1 MKIKVLSFD
10 SQNVFGSM
18 KQAVFNSC
26 LAYAKTYE
34 LLHKQIWRKAPHRIQ
49 TYTNPY
55 YTHHLGRPVVFVRL
69 WNINSRDRSPY
80 SYSGG
85 DGTFGLN
92 QLFGGQDYR
101 KEFVGKF
108 KYSIAQDECWIQ
120 PKEIRLD
127 GGTIWYWIYYRYDAG
142 YNAEGD
148 YSEKTQ
154 DGSIYYAENV
164 DKEGNVLV
172 KSVRLEYYNVESVRH
187 RRVVQTN
194 GDDSVT
200 VIELG
205 AEPIR
210 DGAYGYD
217 GEGIEMVESSRYF
230 IKMPDFSEHGEVLHT
245 TVIDT
250 SVYIF
255 TDASIWGNGWIK
267 CFQDGT
273 VIEFTPALGYAN
285 PGDEGSGPSDWVYG
299 TYKVLPMLLTD
310 SGDLAMDSTEFV
322 DRWNDYFELWVYREE
337 SSSFFGHFIKLV
349 SIIVAAIITYLS
361 WGTLSGVAKAI
372 VAAAFVAFTVGT
384 LTGNSQL
391 ALIGSIVMAVM
402 TIGTSLAS
410 SAGSSATSSVQLST
424 VLTAEAFG
432 ATSQVGTT
440 FAGYSSAAGF
450 GNFASM
456 PLLES
461 YTAMTV
467 QGMGTE
473 AIIAGV
479 GSGALSAGTTLT
491 STGMSI
497 GEMFSMGRQLYG
509 VYNDVNSLFN
519 PISSSSST
527 SSSSTSESSNLK
539 ISIAREDESA
549 DDVLGYINKVINIV

>member
-1 MKIKVLSFD
+1 MKIKVLSFN

-108 KYSIAQDECWIQ
+108 KDSIAQDECWIQ

-127 GGTIWYWIYYRYDAG
+127 GGVISYWEYYW
-142 YNAEGD
+142 
-148 YSEKTQ
+148 TQ
-154 DGSIYYAENV
+154 ETVSDNFYLDDIADPSVYYAENI
-164 DKEGNVLV
+164 DKEGNVLI
-172 KSVRLEYYNVESVRH
+172 KSVRLEYYDVESVRH
-187 RRVVQTN
+187 RRILQTN
-194 GDDSVT
+194 GDDSIT

-205 AEPIR
+205 AEPT
-210 DGAYGYD
+210 AYDYK
-217 GEGIEMVESSRYF
+217 GEGLRIRETGRYY

-245 TVIDT
+245 TVIDPCRIAILNT
-250 SVYIF
+250 ENVLN
-255 TDASIWGNGWIK
+255 WGKGWIK

-273 VIEFTPALGYAN
+273 VIEFTPYLRYLFLGTD
-285 PGDEGSGPSDWVYG
+285 GDSDSDWCYG
-299 TYKVLPMLLTD
+299 MYKVLPMLLTD

-337 SSSFFGHFIKLV
+337 SSSFFDHFIKLV
-349 SIIVAAIITYLS
+349 VIIVAAIITYLS
-361 WGTLSGVAKAI
+361 WGSLSAVAKAI

-391 ALIGSIVMAVM
+391 ALIGSVVMAVM
-402 TIGTSLAS
+402 SIGTSLAS

-424 VLTAEAFG
+424 VSTAEAFG

-440 FAGYSSAAGF
+440 FAGYSSAAGL

-519 PISSSSST
+519 PISSSSSS
-527 SSSSTSESSNLK
+527 SSSSTSESSNLR

-549 DDVLGYINKVINIV
+549 DDVLGYINKVIAI